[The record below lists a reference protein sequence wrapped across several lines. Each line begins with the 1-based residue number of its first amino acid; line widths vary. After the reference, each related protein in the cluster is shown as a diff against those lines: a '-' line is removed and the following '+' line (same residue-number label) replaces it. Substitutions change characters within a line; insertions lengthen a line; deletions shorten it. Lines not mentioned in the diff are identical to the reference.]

1 MTNNTLKKIDIANK
15 INEEIGFSVMLSKKI
30 VNDLIDALGQNL
42 KKNNL
47 YLKNIGSFKI
57 ICKKERIGRNPKT
70 GENFQI
76 KPRKSISFK
85 VSKKLIKNV
94 NL

>member
-1 MTNNTLKKIDIANK
+1 MTNNTLKKIDIAKK

-47 YLKNIGSFKI
+47 SLKNIGSFKI

-70 GENFQI
+70 GENFKI

-85 VSKKLIKNV
+85 ASKKLIKNV

>member
-47 YLKNIGSFKI
+47 SLKNIGSFKI

-70 GENFQI
+70 GENFKI
-76 KPRKSISFK
+76 KPRKSNSFK
-85 VSKKLIKNV
+85 LSKKLIKNV

>member
-1 MTNNTLKKIDIANK
+1 MSNNTLKKIDISK
-15 INEEIGFSVMLSKKI
+15 EISEKIGFSLMLSKKI
-30 VNDLIDALGQNL
+30 LDDLIEVLSQNL

-47 YLKNIGSFKI
+47 SLKNIGSFKI
-57 ICKKERIGRNPKT
+57 IYKSERIGRNPKT
-70 GENFQI
+70 GENFKI

-85 VSKKLIKNV
+85 VSKKLLKNV